1 MANSSTGLKENKK
14 AAAISP
20 EKSTFKH
27 WNLICIGI
35 LLIVTAL
42 VFSQFVFTDKML
54 GSAHSDQLASVGSKQ
69 YLSNSISHNGQ
80 FPTWESTRLGG
91 MPSIDALF
99 SDALYIPG
107 TIVRALMPAHQAFG
121 YLMVLHIFLAGM
133 FFFLMLNKS
142 FGVTRLA
149 ALTGAM
155 FYMLSPQFVTHVY
168 PGHDGKM
175 FVIAW
180 LPFVIWRLRSLLA
193 IPALRNVALLGLGIA
208 AMIFT
213 SHIQMTYFVLW
224 GVFLYWVVN
233 TVLSVRAKEWHQNI
247 LLKSLAFWGA
257 VFLGL
262 GISFVQFFPS
272 FMFVREAFSVRG
284 IDRGFEHAASW
295 SLHWAEFFSLWVHEF
310 GNSLQYYWGKNYFKL
325 NTEYAGMIPL
335 LLSVLAIVS
344 KPKSVWR
351 VFWGAIAV
359 FAVLFALGANTP
371 FFSILYHTIPGVK
384 SFRAPSMI
392 MFWFTF
398 ATILL
403 SVYFVKDLLSG
414 RFNIIDGKEKQKW
427 TRGLWIAMGG
437 VTFIAILFSIE
448 SFAVSF
454 SRSMMGGADAFR
466 TFQVNFSEKFVPAL
480 WLWWLF
486 IMVSLGMFLAVI
498 NGKIKPAVLV
508 FTLLAIGMADMI
520 KVNGQFIATESP
532 RKYFYHN
539 DPTLGELKSEF
550 DKAPFRVF
558 SVNGTFQTQNQ
569 EGAYGLEGVG
579 GFHDNELN
587 IYRSFRGDQ
596 RDIHF
601 LESIADISPDGRLS
615 LSMTKIIGNTPF
627 LDLADVGYILLP
639 SNTGGVAKV
648 KNPTS
653 LGRLS
658 YAADY
663 RVMDEDRI
671 IPALRRREYNYR
683 TTVALV
689 EKPQLPFNKND
700 RRDDRSRPSAM
711 AENNAG
717 DESNVL
723 TDKQSDAVDELQTA
737 IDDFRSA
744 AMVNNNQ
751 QLKVEWKK
759 YTPNKRVA
767 AVTMPSDGFLRISE
781 VYYPGWR
788 ISIDGT
794 EVKYYRSDMA
804 WMAVPLKAGTYEV
817 LMEPKSLYMDRA
829 LKVTLICTLM
839 AVVILM
845 LPLVKR
851 SRGRAVKA

>member
-1 MANSSTGLKENKK
+1 MADSAGVKESKK
-14 AAAISP
+14 TASVP
-20 EKSTFKH
+20 QEKSTFRH
-27 WNLICIGI
+27 WSLFCIGI
-35 LLIVTAL
+35 LLVITAV
-42 VFSQFVFTDKML
+42 VFSQFIFTGKML
-54 GSAHSDQLASVGSKQ
+54 GSAHSDQLAGVGSKQ
-69 YLSNSISHNGQ
+69 YLSNSISHYGQ
-80 FPTWESTRLGG
+80 FPAWESTRLGG

-99 SDALYIPG
+99 SDALYLPS
-107 TIVRALMPAHQAFG
+107 TIVRAIMPAHQAFG
-121 YLMVLHIFLAGM
+121 YLMVLHIFLAGA
-133 FFFLMLNKS
+133 FFFLMLHRS

-180 LPFVIWRLRSLLA
+180 LPFVMWRLRSLLA
-193 IPALRNVALLGLGIA
+193 VPALRNIALMGLGIA
-208 AMIFT
+208 AMVLT

-224 GVFLYWVVN
+224 GVFLYWAASM
-233 TVLSVRAKEWHQNI
+233 VLSLLAKEESKKI
-247 LLKSLAFWGA
+247 LLKA
-257 VFLGL
+257 VFFWAAVFIGL
-262 GISFVQFFPS
+262 GISFVQLYPS
-272 FMFVREAFSVRG
+272 FMFIREAFSVRG
-284 IDRGFEHAASW
+284 VDRGFEHAASW

-310 GNSLQYYWGKNYFKL
+310 GNSLEYYWGKNHFKL

-351 VFWGAIAV
+351 VFWGAVAV
-359 FAVLFALGANTP
+359 LAVLFSLGANTP
-371 FFSILYHTIPGVK
+371 LFALLYHTVPGVK

-392 MFWFTF
+392 MFWFSF
-398 ATILL
+398 ASVLL
-403 SVYFVKDLLSG
+403 SVYFIKDLLSG
-414 RFNIIDGKEKQKW
+414 RFKLDGKGRQKW
-427 TRGLWIAMGG
+427 TRGLWAAMGG
-437 VTFIAILFSIE
+437 VTLLAVLFSVE
-448 SFAVSF
+448 SFTGSF
-454 SRSMMGGADAFR
+454 AASMMGAGDAHR
-466 TFQVNFSEKFVPAL
+466 VFQVNFSEKFVPAL

-486 IMVSLGMFLAVI
+486 ITVSLGMFLAVI
-498 NGKIKPAVLV
+498 NDKLKPAVLV
-508 FTLLAIGMADMI
+508 CTLLGIGMVDMI
-520 KVNGQFIATESP
+520 KVNSQFIVTDSP

-539 DPTLGELKSEF
+539 DPVLSELKREF

-558 SVNGTFQTQNQ
+558 SVSGTFATQNQ
-569 EGAYGLEGVG
+569 EGVYGLEGVS
-579 GFHDNELN
+579 GFHDNELVN
-587 IYRSFRGDQ
+587 YRAFRGDQ

-601 LESIADISPDGRLS
+601 LESIADISPGGRLS

-627 LDLADVGYILLP
+627 LDLADVDYILLP

-648 KNPTS
+648 KNSTS

-671 IPALRRREYNYR
+671 ITALRRREYDYR

-689 EKPQLPFNKND
+689 EEPQLPFTRGKASPLANTND
-700 RRDDRSRPSAM
+700 NSGNNLNNDD
-711 AENNAG
+711 G
-717 DESNVL
+717 DVL
-723 TDKQSDAVDELQTA
+723 TDQQPGTDNELLSA

-759 YTPNKRVA
+759 YSPNKRIA
-767 AVTMPSDGFLRISE
+767 SVTMPANGFLRISE

-794 EVKYYRSDMA
+794 PVKYYRSDMA

-817 LMEPKSLYMDRA
+817 LMEPKSLYMDTA
-829 LKVTLICTLM
+829 VKVTVVFTLIT
-839 AVVILM
+839 AVILI
-845 LPLVKR
+845 LPLVR
-851 SRGRAVKA
+851 RNRGRAVKA